1 MPGCAGGIENDN
13 SRSEE
18 LKDMNETLQNWLG
31 GQIDT
36 LKEQNLY
43 KPLVVMDTP
52 SGARITV
59 NGKPDVI
66 NLSSNNYLGLANHPK
81 LKAAA
86 IQAIEEWGA
95 GAGAVRPIIGTMRIH
110 MELEQRLAAFKHV
123 EATLVFQSGFTAN
136 AGVIPTIT
144 DGDDA
149 IITDELNHASII
161 DGVRLSKAQRK
172 IYKHNDMNSLEEA
185 LKATIDV
192 KKRLIITDGVFS
204 MDGDIAPLPD
214 IVALAERY
222 DAAVMV
228 DDAHGSGVL
237 GGGRGTAYHFGVHD
251 RIDVQLGTLSKAV
264 GVMGGYIA
272 GSARLI
278 DWLVQRARPFL
289 FSTAQPPA
297 AVAAILAAIE
307 LMDTDP
313 SFTERLWD
321 NARYWKEGLQKLGF
335 DTGISQTPITPVMV
349 GDEGKAQQL
358 QRGLFA
364 EGVLALAIVFPT
376 VARGK
381 ARIRTM
387 PSAMHERKDLD
398 DALAAFAKVGKQLGI
413 I

>member
-1 MPGCAGGIENDN
+1 
-13 SRSEE
+13 
-18 LKDMNETLQNWLG
+18 MNETLQTWLCD
-31 GQIDT
+31 QIGT
-36 LKEQNLY
+36 LKDQHLY
-43 KPLVVMDTP
+43 KTLAIMDGP

-59 NGKPDVI
+59 NGKPNII

-81 LKAAA
+81 LKQAA
-86 IQAIEEWGA
+86 IHAVEEWGA
-95 GAGAVRPIIGTMRIH
+95 GAGAVRPIIGTMRLH
-110 MELEQRLAAFKHV
+110 TELEQRLAAFKHV
-123 EATLVFQSGFTAN
+123 EAALVFQSGFTAN

-144 DGDDA
+144 DAQDA

-172 IYKHNDMNSLEEA
+172 IYKHNDMNSLEDA
-185 LKATIDV
+185 LKETAGAA
-192 KKRLIITDGVFS
+192 KRLIITDGVFS

-222 DAAVMV
+222 NAATMV

-237 GGGRGTAYHFGVHD
+237 GGGRGTAFHFGVHEK
-251 RIDVQLGTLSKAV
+251 IDVQLGTLSKAV

-272 GSARLI
+272 GSANLI
-278 DWLVQRARPFL
+278 DWLIQRARPFL

-297 AVAAILAAIE
+297 AVGAILAAIE
-307 LMDTDP
+307 LMETDP
-313 SFTERLWD
+313 SLTERLWE
-321 NARYWKEGLQKLGF
+321 NARYWKEGLQALGF

-358 QRGLFA
+358 QRDLFE

-376 VARGK
+376 VPRGK

-387 PSAMHERKDLD
+387 PSAMHSRADFD
-398 DALAAFAKVGKQLGI
+398 DALNAFEKAGKKLGI

>member
-1 MPGCAGGIENDN
+1 
-13 SRSEE
+13 
-18 LKDMNETLQNWLG
+18 MNETLQRWLNE
-31 GQIDT
+31 QIQT

-43 KPLVVMDTP
+43 KPLVVMETP

-59 NGKPDVI
+59 NGKPNII

-81 LKAAA
+81 LKEAA
-86 IQAIEEWGA
+86 IHAVEQWGA
-95 GAGAVRPIIGTMRIH
+95 GAGAVRPIIGTMSLHI
-110 MELEQRLAAFKHV
+110 ELERKLAAFKHV
-123 EATLVFQSGFTAN
+123 EAALVFQSGFTAN

-161 DGVRLSKAQRK
+161 DGVRLSKAARK
-172 IYKHNDMNSLEEA
+172 IYKHNDMNSLEDA
-185 LKATIDV
+185 LKETSGA

-214 IVALAERY
+214 IVGLAERY
-222 DAAVMV
+222 DAAIMV

-251 RIDVQLGTLSKAV
+251 KIDVQLGTLSKAV

-272 GSARLI
+272 GSGPLI
-278 DWLVQRARPFL
+278 DWLIQRARPFL
-289 FSTAQPPA
+289 FSTAHPPA
-297 AVAAILAAIE
+297 TAAATIAALD
-307 LMDTDP
+307 LMETDP
-313 SFTERLWD
+313 SFTERLWE

-349 GDEGKAQQL
+349 GDEGKAQAM
-358 QRGLFA
+358 QRGLFE

-381 ARIRTM
+381 ARLRTM
-387 PSAMHERKDLD
+387 PSAMHAKQDFD
-398 DALAAFAKVGKQLGI
+398 DALAAFEKVGKRLEI

>member
-1 MPGCAGGIENDN
+1 MNDTLQ
-13 SRSEE
+13 SWLGDQIAA
-18 LKDMNETLQNWLG
+18 LKD
-31 GQIDT
+31 
-36 LKEQNLY
+36 QNLY
-43 KPLVVMDTP
+43 KPLLTMDTP

-59 NGKPDVI
+59 NGRENVI

-81 LKAAA
+81 LKQAA
-86 IQAIEEWGA
+86 IDAVNTWGA

-110 MELEQRLAAFKHV
+110 MELEKRLAAFKHV

-144 DGDDA
+144 DAEDA

-161 DGVRLSKAQRK
+161 DGVRLSKAARK
-172 IYKHNDMNSLEEA
+172 IYKHCDMASLEVA
-185 LKATIDV
+185 LKETAGA

-204 MDGDIAPLPD
+204 MDGDVAPLPD
-214 IVALAERY
+214 IVELATKY
-222 DAAVMV
+222 NAAIMV

-251 RIDVQLGTLSKAV
+251 KIDVQLGTLSKAV

-272 GSARLI
+272 GSAALI

-289 FSTAQPPA
+289 FSTAHTPA
-297 AVAAILAAIE
+297 TAAATIAAID
-307 LMDTDP
+307 LMESDP
-313 SFTERLWD
+313 SFTERLWQ
-321 NARYWKEGLQKLGF
+321 NAEYWKQGLKSMGF
-335 DTGISQTPITPVMV
+335 DTGISVTPITPVIV
-349 GDEGKAQQL
+349 GDEAMAQRL
-358 QRGLFA
+358 QRGLLE

-387 PSAMHERKDLD
+387 PSAMHAKLDLD
-398 DALAAFAKVGKQLGI
+398 DALNAFARVGKLLGLI
-413 I
+413 

>member
-1 MPGCAGGIENDN
+1 MNSTLSHWLNDQ
-13 SRSEE
+13 
-18 LKDMNETLQNWLG
+18 LT
-31 GQIDT
+31 T

-52 SGARITV
+52 SSARITV
-59 NGKPDVI
+59 NGKPNVI
-66 NLSSNNYLGLANHPK
+66 NLSSNNYLGLANHPEV
-81 LKAAA
+81 KAAA
-86 IQAIEEWGA
+86 IAAVERWGA
-95 GAGAVRPIIGTMRIH
+95 GAGAVRPIIGTMQVHID
-110 MELEQRLAAFKHV
+110 LERRLAAFKHV
-123 EATLVFQSGFTAN
+123 DATLVFQSGFTAN
-136 AGVIPTIT
+136 SGVIPTIT

-161 DGVRLSKAQRK
+161 DGVRLSKAARK
-172 IYKHNDMNSLEEA
+172 IYKHCDMSSLEEA
-185 LKATIDV
+185 LKETIAA

-204 MDGDIAPLPD
+204 MDGDIAPLPE

-272 GSARLI
+272 GSSALI

-289 FSTAQPPA
+289 FSTGHPPA
-297 AVAAILAAIE
+297 TAAATIAAID
-307 LMDTDP
+307 LMERDT
-313 SFTERLWD
+313 SLTERLWT
-321 NARYWKEGLQKLGF
+321 NAAYWKAGLQKLGF
-335 DTGISQTPITPVMV
+335 DTGISKTPITPVMV
-349 GDEGKAQQL
+349 GDEGQAQAL
-358 QRGLFA
+358 QRGLFE

-387 PSAMHERKDLD
+387 PSAMHSLQDFD
-398 DALAAFAKVGKQLGI
+398 DALIAFEKVGKKLGLI
-413 I
+413 G

>member
-1 MPGCAGGIENDN
+1 MNEMLQTWLCEQIQG
-13 SRSEE
+13 
-18 LKDMNETLQNWLG
+18 LKD
-31 GQIDT
+31 
-36 LKEQNLY
+36 QNLY

-86 IQAIEEWGA
+86 IAAVEQWGA
-95 GAGAVRPIIGTMRIH
+95 GAGAVRPIIGTMRLH

-144 DGDDA
+144 NGDDA

-172 IYKHNDMNSLEEA
+172 IYKHNDMNALEEA
-185 LKATIDV
+185 LKETQSA

-214 IVALAERY
+214 IAALAERY
-222 DAAVMV
+222 NAATMV

-272 GSARLI
+272 GSASLI
-278 DWLVQRARPFL
+278 DWLTQRARPFL
-289 FSTAQPPA
+289 FSTAHPPA
-297 AVAAILAAIE
+297 TAAATIAAID
-307 LMDTDP
+307 LMESDP
-313 SFTERLWD
+313 SFHARLWE
-321 NARYWKEGLQKLGF
+321 NTNYWKAELQRLGF
-335 DTGISQTPITPVMV
+335 DTGISQTPITPVMI
-349 GDEGKAQQL
+349 GDEGRAQQF
-358 QRGLFA
+358 QRALFDA
-364 EGVLALAIVFPT
+364 GVLALAIVFPT
-376 VARGK
+376 VAKGK

-387 PSAMHERKDLD
+387 PSAMHARKDLD
-398 DALAAFAKVGKQLGI
+398 DALHAFETVGKQLGLI
-413 I
+413 

>member
-1 MPGCAGGIENDN
+1 MND
-13 SRSEE
+13 
-18 LKDMNETLQNWLG
+18 TLQTWLCE
-31 GQIDT
+31 QIDT
-36 LKEQNLY
+36 LKDQHLY
-43 KPLVVMDTP
+43 KTP
-52 SGARITV
+52 AIMEGPSQSRITV
-59 NGKPDVI
+59 NGRPNVI

-86 IQAIEEWGA
+86 IKAVEEWGA
-95 GAGAVRPIIGTMRIH
+95 GAGAVRPIIGTMRLH
-110 MELEQRLAAFKHV
+110 KELEARLAAFKHV

-161 DGVRLSKAQRK
+161 DGVRLSKAARK
-172 IYKHNDMNSLEEA
+172 IYKHNDMDSLEDA
-185 LKATIDV
+185 LKATQDA

-214 IVALAERY
+214 IVKLAEQY
-222 DAAVMV
+222 DAATMV

-237 GGGRGTAYHFGVHD
+237 GGGRGTAFHFGVHD
-251 RIDVQLGTLSKAV
+251 KIDVQLGTLSKAV

-272 GSARLI
+272 GSANLI

-297 AVAAILAAIE
+297 AVGAIIAAID
-307 LMDTDP
+307 LMENDL
-313 SFTERLWD
+313 SLTERLWE
-321 NARYWKEGLQKLGF
+321 NARYWKQGLEALGF
-335 DTGISQTPITPVMV
+335 DTGISETPITPVMV

-358 QRGLFA
+358 QRDLFD

-376 VARGK
+376 VGRGK

-387 PSAMHERKDLD
+387 PSAMHTREDLD
-398 DALAAFAKVGKQLGI
+398 DALNAFARAGKKLGI

>member
-1 MPGCAGGIENDN
+1 MNP
-13 SRSEE
+13 SLTRWLEE
-18 LKDMNETLQNWLG
+18 
-31 GQIDT
+31 QIGA

-43 KPLVVMDTP
+43 KPLIVLDTP
-52 SGARITV
+52 SNARVTV
-59 NGKPDVI
+59 NGKANVI
-66 NLSSNNYLGLANHPK
+66 NLSSNNYLGLANHPR
-81 LKAAA
+81 LKEAA
-86 IQAIEEWGA
+86 IAAVETWGA

-110 MELEQRLAAFKHV
+110 IELEQRLAAFKHV
-123 EATLVFQSGFTAN
+123 ESALVFQSGFTAN

-144 DGDDA
+144 DAADA

-161 DGVRLSKAQRK
+161 DGVRLSKASRK
-172 IYKHNDMNSLEEA
+172 IYRHNDMNALEEA
-185 LKATIDV
+185 LRDTQSAA
-192 KKRLIITDGVFS
+192 KRLIITDGVFS

-251 RIDVQLGTLSKAV
+251 KIDIQLGTLSKAV

-272 GSARLI
+272 GSGPLI
-278 DWLVQRARPFL
+278 DWLIQRARPFL
-289 FSTAQPPA
+289 FSTAHPPA
-297 AVAAILAAIE
+297 TAAATIAAID
-307 LMDTDP
+307 LMENDP
-313 SFTERLWD
+313 SFTERLWS
-321 NARYWKEGLQKLGF
+321 NAQYWKSGLQRLGF

-349 GDEGKAQQL
+349 GDEAKAQAL
-358 QRGLFA
+358 QRELFA
-364 EGVLALAIVFPT
+364 EGVMALAIVFPT

-387 PSAMHERKDLD
+387 PSAMHAQQDLD
-398 DALAAFAKVGKQLGI
+398 DALNAFETAGNRLGI

>member
-1 MPGCAGGIENDN
+1 MND
-13 SRSEE
+13 
-18 LKDMNETLQNWLG
+18 TLQSWLG
-31 GQIDT
+31 DQIQA

-59 NGKPDVI
+59 NGKPNVI

-81 LKAAA
+81 VKEAA
-86 IQAIEEWGA
+86 IRAVQEWGA
-95 GAGAVRPIIGTMRIH
+95 GAGAVRPIIGTMRLH

-144 DGDDA
+144 EAEDA

-161 DGVRLSKAQRK
+161 DGVRLSKAARK
-172 IYKHNDMNSLEEA
+172 IYKHTDMSALETA
-185 LKATIDV
+185 LQETQSA

-214 IVALAERY
+214 IVRLAEQY

-237 GGGRGTAYHFGVHD
+237 GGGRGTAYQFGVHD
-251 RIDVQLGTLSKAV
+251 KIDIQLGTLSKAV

-272 GSARLI
+272 GSTRLI
-278 DWLVQRARPFL
+278 DWLIQRARPFL
-289 FSTAQPPA
+289 FSTAHPPA
-297 AVAAILAAIE
+297 TVGATIAALE

-313 SFTERLWD
+313 SFTERLWE
-321 NARYWKEGLQKLGF
+321 NARYWKAGLQALGF

-349 GDEGKAQQL
+349 GDEGKAQAL
-358 QRGLFA
+358 QRGLFE

-387 PSAMHERKDLD
+387 PSAMHARQDLD
-398 DALAAFAKVGKQLGI
+398 DALAAFAKVGKRLELI
-413 I
+413 

>member
-1 MPGCAGGIENDN
+1 
-13 SRSEE
+13 
-18 LKDMNETLQNWLG
+18 MNETLQTWLCD
-31 GQIDT
+31 QIGT
-36 LKEQNLY
+36 LREQNLY
-43 KPLVVMDTP
+43 KTLAIMDGP

-59 NGKPDVI
+59 NGRPNIV

-86 IQAIEEWGA
+86 CKAVEEWGA
-95 GAGAVRPIIGTMRIH
+95 GAGAVRPIIGTMRLH
-110 MELEQRLAAFKHV
+110 LELEQRLAAFKHV
-123 EATLVFQSGFTAN
+123 EATLVFQSGFTSN

-161 DGVRLSKAQRK
+161 DAVRLSKAQRK
-172 IYKHNDMNSLEEA
+172 IYKHNDMNSLEDA
-185 LKATIDV
+185 LKETRGA

-214 IVALAERY
+214 IVALAQQY
-222 DAAVMV
+222 GAATMV

-237 GGGRGTAYHFGVHD
+237 GGGRGTAFHFGVHD
-251 RIDVQLGTLSKAV
+251 KIDVQLGTLSKAV
-264 GVMGGYIA
+264 GVQGGYIA
-272 GSARLI
+272 GSASLI
-278 DWLVQRARPFL
+278 DWLTQRARPFL

-297 AVAAILAAIE
+297 AVGAIIAAID
-307 LMDTDP
+307 LMETDP
-313 SFTERLWD
+313 SLSERLWE
-321 NARYWKEGLQKLGF
+321 NARYWKQGLQSLGF

-349 GDEGKAQQL
+349 GDEARAQQL
-358 QRGLFA
+358 QRDLFD

-376 VARGK
+376 VGRGK

-387 PSAMHERKDLD
+387 PSAMHSREDLD
-398 DALAAFAKVGKQLGI
+398 DALNAFAKAGKKLGI

>member
-1 MPGCAGGIENDN
+1 MNLNLNQWLEDQIGA
-13 SRSEE
+13 
-18 LKDMNETLQNWLG
+18 LKA
-31 GQIDT
+31 
-36 LKEQNLY
+36 QNLY

-52 SGARITV
+52 SSARITV
-59 NGKPDVI
+59 NGKPNVI

-81 LKAAA
+81 VKEAAVKAVG
-86 IQAIEEWGA
+86 EWGA
-95 GAGAVRPIIGTMRIH
+95 GAGAVRPIIGTMRVHI
-110 MELEQRLAAFKHV
+110 ELEKRLAAFKHV

-161 DGVRLSKAQRK
+161 DGVRLSKAARK
-172 IYKHNDMNSLEEA
+172 IYRHCDMNALEQA
-185 LKATIDV
+185 LQETGGA

-204 MDGDIAPLPD
+204 MDGDIAPLQD

-228 DDAHGSGVL
+228 DDAHGSGVM
-237 GGGRGTAYHFGVHD
+237 GGGRGTAFHFGVHD

-272 GSARLI
+272 GSGPLI
-278 DWLVQRARPFL
+278 DWLIQRARPFL
-289 FSTAQPPA
+289 FSTGHPPA
-297 AVAAILAAIE
+297 TAAATIAAID
-307 LMDTDP
+307 LMENDP
-313 SFTERLWD
+313 SLTERLWS
-321 NARYWKEGLQKLGF
+321 NARYWKAGLQGLGF
-335 DTGISQTPITPVMV
+335 DTGITQTPITPVMV
-349 GDEGKAQQL
+349 GDEATAQAL
-358 QRGLFA
+358 QRGLFG

-387 PSAMHERKDLD
+387 PSAMHSRSDFD
-398 DALAAFAKVGKQLGI
+398 DALRAFEKVGRQLRLI
-413 I
+413 

>member
-1 MPGCAGGIENDN
+1 
-13 SRSEE
+13 
-18 LKDMNETLQNWLG
+18 MNETLQTWLCD
-31 GQIDT
+31 QIAV
-36 LKEQNLY
+36 LKDQHLY
-43 KPLVVMDTP
+43 KILAIMDGP

-59 NGKPDVI
+59 NGRPNIV

-81 LKAAA
+81 LKQAA
-86 IQAIEEWGA
+86 IQAVEEWGA
-95 GAGAVRPIIGTMRIH
+95 GAGAVRPIIGTMRLH
-110 MELEQRLAAFKHV
+110 TELEQRLAAFKHV

-144 DGDDA
+144 DAQDA

-172 IYKHNDMNSLEEA
+172 IYKHNDMNSLEDA
-185 LKATIDV
+185 LKETSGA

-214 IVALAERY
+214 IVQLAAQY
-222 DAAVMV
+222 NAATMV

-237 GGGRGTAYHFGVHD
+237 GGGRGTAFHFGVHEK
-251 RIDVQLGTLSKAV
+251 IDVQLGTLSKAV

-272 GSARLI
+272 GSASLI
-278 DWLVQRARPFL
+278 DWLIQRARPFL

-297 AVAAILAAIE
+297 AVGAILAAIE
-307 LMDTDP
+307 LMETDP
-313 SFTERLWD
+313 SLTERLWE
-321 NARYWKEGLQKLGF
+321 NARYWKEGLQGLGF

-358 QRGLFA
+358 QRDLFE

-376 VARGK
+376 VPLGK

-387 PSAMHERKDLD
+387 PSAMHERADFD
-398 DALAAFAKVGKQLGI
+398 DALNAFEKAGKKLGI

>member
-1 MPGCAGGIENDN
+1 
-13 SRSEE
+13 
-18 LKDMNETLQNWLG
+18 MNETLQNWLG
-31 GQIDT
+31 GQIDA

-81 LKAAA
+81 LKEAA
-86 IQAIEEWGA
+86 IKAVEEWGA

-144 DGDDA
+144 DSDDA

-161 DGVRLSKAQRK
+161 DGVRLSKAGRK
-172 IYKHNDMNSLEEA
+172 IYKHNDMNALELA
-185 LKATIDV
+185 LKETAGA

-214 IVALAERY
+214 IVALAERH

-237 GGGRGTAYHFGVHD
+237 GGGRGTAYHYGVHD
-251 RIDVQLGTLSKAV
+251 KIDVQLGTLSKAV

-272 GSARLI
+272 GSAKLI

-313 SFTERLWD
+313 SFTERLW
-321 NARYWKEGLQKLGF
+321 NNTRYWKEGLQRLGF

-349 GDEGKAQQL
+349 GDEAKAQQL
-358 QRGLFA
+358 QRGLFE

-387 PSAMHERKDLD
+387 PSAMHERQDLD
-398 DALAAFAKVGKQLGI
+398 DALTAFENVGKRLAI